1 MKKINL
7 LGMEIKDYSVREC
20 MHLTNEYLNNGV
32 LNVIYFLSKEV
43 LLEAKDSEALR
54 NFINEVDVTVL
65 ATSDILHAAEISSK
79 GREHEIDRNLFLKGI
94 LHKLSREQR
103 KIYLVSCGEDKL
115 DNLKGTLGKF
125 EADLNFVGGISF
137 DASGENGV
145 SEDDVV
151 NEINSVIPDVIFTD
165 IPTPSQE
172 KFIEA
177 EKMKINAKL
186 LVALNN
192 DMLKVRD
199 DGTIKKGGI
208 VNYLNKS
215 IFKKIAEKYNKN

>member
-1 MKKINL
+1 MFHPHTHFI
-7 LGMEIKDYSVREC
+7 
-20 MHLTNEYLNNGV
+20 V
-32 LNVIYFLSKEV
+32 LFYFLSKEV
-43 LLEAKDSEALR
+43 LLEAKDSEALQ
-54 NFINEVDVTVL
+54 NFINEADVTVL

-103 KIYLVSCGEDKL
+103 KIYLVSCGEDRL
-115 DNLKGTLGKF
+115 ENLKSTLSKF
-125 EADLNFVGGISF
+125 ESDLNFAGGISF
-137 DASGENGV
+137 DASAENGV
-145 SEDDVV
+145 NEDDVV